1 MAGEEAV
8 QVTATA
14 AQKAME
20 ITVEL
25 MKAIVI
31 PALKKGGGLAKV
43 GLSKAAEKVSE
54 KISDKTKTGNIP
66 RKDLL
71 NEAANSGSAILSS
84 ENLFAEDVGKIA
96 ARAKQ
101 EGIPIHLIG
110 KDGKMTIEYFERDKA
125 VMKNIMQETIANN
138 IKSNPSEYAQ
148 FTIGENN
155 IAPMK
160 SMLEENGVQCCF
172 FNANGKTYCTYHE
185 YDSEK
190 VELLKQDFK
199 DMRNDLAADLNVKQS
214 KNGLGTITDVKSG
227 KSADLSQFGG
237 NVRQYQVVKVLQNEL
252 GYSKEK
258 ATLAANK
265 VCDDLGLDPKD
276 FFAHT
281 EQLDVFKSFKTNIR
295 FGSDDRLLRDVSF
308 SEVYF
313 KDGESPHISLV
324 NGNKSVT
331 ITPDKMTESE
341 LKEVCV
347 TQLQMSDSQAD
358 KAVEKTLK
366 INNQIKSENKELTVD
381 RATGIS
387 QSVEIERTSNNS
399 FTLTIGKT
407 KKQYDLNDEKLAEK
421 LKGDLGIS
429 TEKAGRIIGKAQ
441 KQNVFIN
448 NVEKDMRRKSEKP
461 KKQKEHLHD
470 SPHSKGVRK

>member
-14 AQKAME
+14 TQKAME
-20 ITVEL
+20 IAVEL

-31 PALKKGGGLAKV
+31 PALKKGGGLAKAGV
-43 GLSKAAEKVSE
+43 EKTALKISE
-54 KISDKTKTGNIP
+54 KISDKTKTGNIL

-71 NEAANSGSAILSS
+71 NEAVNSGSAILSS

-96 ARAKQ
+96 ALAKQ

-110 KDGKMTIEYFERDKA
+110 KDGKMTIEYLERDKA
-125 VMKNIMQETIANN
+125 VMQNIMQETIANN

-148 FTIGENN
+148 FALNDINV
-155 IAPMK
+155 APMK

-172 FNANGKTYCTYHE
+172 FNANGKTYCTYHA
-185 YDSEK
+185 YDADK
-190 VELLKQDFK
+190 VEMLKQDFK
-199 DMRNDLAADLNVKQS
+199 DMRNDVAADLKAEKS
-214 KNGLGTITDVKSG
+214 KDGLGTITDAKSG

-237 NVRQYQVVKVLQNEL
+237 NVRQYQVVKVLQNEF

-265 VCDDLGLDPKD
+265 VCDDLGLDSKD